1 MTLRQSIRSS
11 SKWLVSTNLS
21 NQFMQFVFGIIL
33 ARLLVPADFGMVVTI
48 QIFTGFVGLIAS
60 GGMGQA
66 LIQAKKVDD
75 IDFQVVFTIQ
85 LAIGLVIYTTFF
97 LMAPWFVDWFN
108 DPLYQDLLRISAISF
123 LLRPFIQLHTIWLQR
138 EMQFKRM
145 ATRTL
150 IGSLVGGGISIL
162 MASTG
167 FGVWSLI
174 LGGLFGNLLTIP
186 LLFRLT
192 PLKPYLNF
200 RLDIA
205 RRHSSF
211 GIKFTLNDLISYLR
225 RQTSNFIISR
235 LAGPSMVGLF
245 NKGDSLAKLPFT
257 VISTPIYQPVFRI
270 MSASQDNPDKIK
282 YLFYKMI
289 SLLMLY
295 TLPLYAGMW
304 WLAEPFITVV
314 YGEHWRASAVPLEI
328 LAPLGLLY
336 CIGHPCGAVLAAK
349 NRLGGEI
356 VVQIVTWMIVAL
368 GTYFGLQWGLTGVAA
383 GIVLSQIYSTVHMY
397 LLAIQCIPARLVDLL
412 HALGPSLLLNTI
424 MLGALIISDVLF
436 LSDYRQE
443 SPSIY
448 LLTSI
453 GIAGLAFSLAFLFL
467 PIPAIAEES
476 QRWKKFLRLSR

>member
-1 MTLRQSIRSS
+1 
-11 SKWLVSTNLS
+11 
-21 NQFMQFVFGIIL
+21 MQFIFSIIL
-33 ARLLVPADFGMVVTI
+33 ARLLVPADFGMIITI
-48 QIFTGFVGLIAS
+48 QIFTGFAGLVAS

-66 LIQAKKVDD
+66 LIRAKEVSN
-75 IDFQVVFTIQ
+75 IDFQVIFTIQ
-85 LAIGLVIYTTFF
+85 LAIGTAIYTAFF
-97 LMAPWFVDWFN
+97 LVAPWFSGWFN
-108 DPLYQDLLRISAISF
+108 DPLYQDLLRVSAISF

-138 EMQFKRM
+138 EMQFKQM

-150 IGSLVGGGISIL
+150 IGSMVGGGSSIL
-162 MASTG
+162 MAATG

-174 LGGLFGNLLTIP
+174 LGGLLGNLLTIP

-192 PLKPYLNF
+192 PQKPRLNF

-205 RRHSSF
+205 RRHSGF
-211 GIKFTLNDLISYLR
+211 GFKLTVNDLISYLR

-257 VISTPIYQPVFRI
+257 IISAPIYQPVFRT
-270 MSASQDNPDKIK
+270 MSASQDNPDQVK

-289 SLLMLY
+289 SLLILY

-304 WLAEPFITVV
+304 WLAEPFVTVV

-328 LAPLGLLY
+328 LAPLGVLY
-336 CIGHPCGAVLAAK
+336 CIGHPCGAVLAAN
-349 NRLGGEI
+349 NRLGREI
-356 VVQIVTWMIVAL
+356 VVQTVTWIIIAL
-368 GTYFGLQWGLTGVAA
+368 GAYFGLQWGLAGVAF
-383 GIVLSQIYSTVHMY
+383 GIVLSQIYATSHMY
-397 LLAIQCIPARLVDLL
+397 LLAIQCIPARLIDLL
-412 HALGPSLLLNTI
+412 RALGPGVLLNAI
-424 MLGALIISDVLF
+424 MLGALIISDALF

-453 GIAGLAFSLAFLFL
+453 GIGGLAFSLAFLFL

-476 QRWKKFLRLSR
+476 QRWKKLLRLSR